1 MQNRQLGLTKILTNL
16 SNQGVSIKILTPV
29 DDQVRELIANL
40 KEQAEAKKYNNKNYI
55 RKIMIMIMIV
65 ITIPL

>member
-40 KEQAEAKKYNNKNYI
+40 KEQAEVKKYNNKNHI
-55 RKIMIMIMIV
+55 RKKKIMIV
-65 ITIPL
+65 ITIQL